1 MAPLTASISSSLL
14 EHLHHNLRRQSPSPK
29 NGIDSPGLSAAA
41 KAGIALG
48 VIIPVVLIGLILFYL
63 YTHDWQ
69 IPKDLRH
76 RIKSPWPRPRRK
88 LEISAPLTWGPKSW
102 HRVDSVTQKTSSSS
116 TRTDSDDQPPKLDVE
131 VSERPPPGKWW
142 SAEEIG
148 TAGEKNNTG
157 RSRFSVVAP
166 PWETHESKVVKAPR
180 PPSIFTSKTSIY
192 GVERDAEPQ
201 VVRPGSRKVKTK
213 SRHISAQFA
222 DLGRFG
228 TVRSL
233 RSPTSPRE
241 QGLKEEA
248 HEGTD
253 VPMSNKRNS
262 KAVVTN
268 LDWQD
273 YDIPEVP
280 KVPEV
285 SRQ

>member
-1 MAPLTASISSSLL
+1 MAPLTTSTSSVLS
-14 EHLHHNLRRQSPSPK
+14 HIHHNLRRRQSASSE
-29 NGIDSPGLSAAA
+29 NVTERSGLSDGA
-41 KAGIALG
+41 KAGIAVG
-48 VIIPVVLIGLILFYL
+48 VIVPVVLIGVVLLYL
-63 YTHDWQ
+63 YT
-69 IPKDLRH
+69 LRL
-76 RIKSPWPRPRRK
+76 WPRLGRK
-88 LEISAPLTWGPKSW
+88 LKISAPLTWGSKSW
-102 HRVDSVTQKTSSSS
+102 QRTTSETQKTSSSTS
-116 TRTDSDDQPPKLDVE
+116 RTIPHDQPPKLDVE
-131 VSERPPPGKWW
+131 VSQRPPPGKWW

-166 PWETHESKVVKAPR
+166 PWETHEPKVVKAPK

-192 GVERDAEPQ
+192 GLERDAEPQ
-201 VVRPGSRKVKTK
+201 VVRPGSRKVKTR

-222 DLGRFG
+222 DFGRLGRTPTG
-228 TVRSL
+228 P
-233 RSPTSPRE
+233 RSPTSPGD
-241 QGLKEEA
+241 QGLMEDEHDEA
-248 HEGTD
+248 E
-253 VPMSNKRNS
+253 VPRLNKRNS

>member
-1 MAPLTASISSSLL
+1 M
-14 EHLHHNLRRQSPSPK
+14 
-29 NGIDSPGLSAAA
+29 
-41 KAGIALG
+41 
-48 VIIPVVLIGLILFYL
+48 
-63 YTHDWQ
+63 
-69 IPKDLRH
+69 
-76 RIKSPWPRPRRK
+76 
-88 LEISAPLTWGPKSW
+88 
-102 HRVDSVTQKTSSSS
+102 QKTSSSTS
-116 TRTDSDDQPPKLDVE
+116 RTNPDDQPPKLDVAI
-131 VSERPPPGKWW
+131 SERPPPGKWW

-166 PWETHESKVVKAPR
+166 PWETHEPKVVKAPR

-192 GVERDAEPQ
+192 GVEGDAEPR
-201 VVRPGSRKVKTK
+201 VVRPGSRKVKTR

-228 TVRSL
+228 TVRSV

-241 QGLKEEA
+241 QGLKEEEQA
-248 HEGTD
+248 EAE
-253 VPMSNKRNS
+253 VPKLDKRDS

-280 KVPEV
+280 KVPEI